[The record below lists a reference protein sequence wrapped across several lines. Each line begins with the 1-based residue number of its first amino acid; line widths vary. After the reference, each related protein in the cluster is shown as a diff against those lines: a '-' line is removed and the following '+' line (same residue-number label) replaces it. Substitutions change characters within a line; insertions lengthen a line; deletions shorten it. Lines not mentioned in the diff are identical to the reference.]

1 MATTTAKKAPAKAKA
16 AKDSTPKAQ
25 TAKAQKSKAQKPG
38 AQKKTAAR
46 SAKSRNTRS
55 TTRKPAAKSNGYTA
69 DDIQVLEG
77 LEAVKLRPGM
87 YIGSTDQRGLHHL
100 IYEVVDNAIDEAMAG
115 RCDLINIVIE
125 PDGHI
130 SVRDNGAGI
139 PVGIHAKTGVSAVET
154 VLTTL
159 HAGGKF
165 GEGDGYKV
173 SGGLHG
179 VGVSVVNALSES
191 LDVTVDL
198 GGARYFQH
206 YEHGAPDTKLAKVR
220 GVKTTGSGTTIRFL
234 PDSGTFETLDYDA
247 SMLAIRF
254 KEMAYLTKGVRIHFI
269 DQRDMTYE
277 GGRERSF
284 FFDSGVEAFVRSLN
298 RGKGPLQ
305 ATPIYMQEERDDVLV
320 EVALQYNS
328 TFAESTYSFA
338 NCIKTID
345 GGSHM
350 TGFRSA
356 LTRALNEY
364 ARRAKLLKD
373 GDPNLSGDDVREG
386 LTAVISVK
394 LPDPQFEGQTKT
406 RLGNPEVKGIVES
419 IVASK
424 LGQHLEENPSIGRR
438 IVEKAVTASRAREAA
453 RKARDLV
460 QRKGV
465 LDGGMLPGKLADC
478 AETDPALSEIYIV
491 EGESAGG
498 SAKAA
503 RDRRTQA
510 ILPLRGKILNVE
522 KARLDKMLANELI
535 RILITALG
543 TGFGED
549 YDGSKLRYHKVIIMT
564 DADIDGAHIRTLLL
578 TFFYRFMPQLI
589 DDGYLYIAQPPLF
602 SAKIASKV
610 TWLYSE
616 AERTKFYKANEKKNI
631 GLQRY
636 KGLGEMNAEQLW
648 DTTMDPEVRFLLK
661 VEVNDAAEADD
672 LFTRLMGDEVPP
684 RKAFIMTHALKA
696 NLDV

>member
-1 MATTTAKKAPAKAKA
+1 MATKTSSKKAAPQAKAEAAKPKATATKAKTAKSASTKTKARAKA
-16 AKDSTPKAQ
+16 S
-25 TAKAQKSKAQKPG
+25 KSKIPAR
-38 AQKKTAAR
+38 KTG
-46 SAKSRNTRS
+46 NGNGTS
-55 TTRKPAAKSNGYTA
+55 TGYTA

-77 LEAVKLRPGM
+77 LEAVKRRPGM

-100 IYEVVDNAIDEAMAG
+100 VYEVVDNAIDEAMAG
-115 RCDLINIVIE
+115 RCDTIE
-125 PDGHI
+125 ITIDKDSYV
-130 SVRDNGAGI
+130 SVHDNGAGI
-139 PVGIHAKTGVSAVET
+139 PVGKHAKTGVSAVET

-165 GEGDGYKV
+165 GEGGGYKV

-179 VGVSVVNALSES
+179 VGISVVNALSS
-191 LDVTVDL
+191 QLDVTVDT
-198 GGARYFQH
+198 GGARYEQT
-206 YEHGAPDTKLAKVR
+206 YKYGAPVNKLAKVR
-220 GVKTTGSGTTIRFL
+220 SQKPKESGTMIRFL
-234 PDSGTFETLDYDA
+234 ADAEVFETLDYDA
-247 SMLAIRF
+247 AELASRF
-254 KEMAYLTKGVRIHFI
+254 REMAYLTKGVRIRFI
-269 DQRDMTYE
+269 DERDETYE

-284 FFDSGVEAFVRSLN
+284 YFDSGVEAFVRSIN
-298 RGKGPLQ
+298 RGKGGLQ
-305 ATPIYMQEERDDVLV
+305 SAPIYVQEDRGDTMV

-350 TGFRSA
+350 TGFRTA

-364 ARRAKLLKD
+364 ARRAKLLKE

-406 RLGNPEVKGIVES
+406 RLGNPEIKGIVES
-419 IVASK
+419 VVASK
-424 LGQHLEENPSIGRR
+424 LSQHLEENPSVGRR
-438 IVEKAVTASRAREAA
+438 IVEKALTASRAREAA

-465 LDGGMLPGKLADC
+465 LDGGLLPGKLADC
-478 AETDPALSEIYIV
+478 SEKDPGLSEIYVV

-498 SAKAA
+498 SAKMA

-535 RILITALG
+535 RLLITALG

-549 YDGSKLRYHKVIIMT
+549 YDQSKLRYHKVVIMT

-578 TFFYRFMPQLI
+578 TFFYRFMPELI
-589 DDGYLYIAQPPLF
+589 EDGYLYIAQPPLF
-602 SAKIASKV
+602 SIKEGSKMN
-610 TWLYSE
+610 WLFSE
-616 AERTKFYKANEKKNI
+616 AERESFIKASKKKN
-631 GLQRY
+631 LSMQRY
-636 KGLGEMNAEQLW
+636 KGLGEMNADQLW
-648 DTTMDPEVRFLLK
+648 ETTMDPEHRHLLR
-661 VEVNDAAEADD
+661 VEVADGAEADD

-684 RKAFIMTHALKA
+684 RKAFIMTHALDAK
-696 NLDV
+696 LDV